1 MKGQMKRYFGLRG
14 WAMFL
19 AGAFVLSSC
28 TEDEVVEKYAPNTDG
43 EGISFSISK
52 ANPTWEPDSRAT
64 VESGRQNFVLRSE
77 ETEDTLCVS
86 ARTEYSSQDI
96 QSRGTLV
103 TDKTAV
109 TSFEVFS
116 NFYTQSEPNVS
127 SFYFMKNEKV
137 SDGVNPSKAY
147 YWPPADCNLD
157 FIALAPYKEGR
168 SWTPEDTEGN
178 PIPPQLTY
186 EVPDEVA
193 KHEDLMVA
201 RTVKMNNGTGNG
213 QVPLSFNHIL
223 ASVQFAFVTA
233 DIENTPIKSISISG
247 PLSHEGTYT
256 VGTSSVVSQEDG
268 TTKVV
273 YDGGIWTNKTATSDV
288 TYSIV
293 PTVGQAA
300 IATTTSTTDNSKTI
314 VTDKIITLPQ
324 SFAADEVTL
333 TIVLDD
339 GTNSGR
345 TVSGTIPAGNWV
357 QGTITTYTISITPAY
372 TLEFTEY
379 EEVLDAHYIITK
391 IKFKT
396 DVNWTMSVPDN
407 AAGWAYL
414 SKEKSNTQTETNN
427 KDNEITSAQKT
438 GMWTYV
444 ERCNKQSISGN
455 VTEEGKE
462 EEVTVYMLL
471 RENASEVSRNVNL
484 QLAKTGET
492 TSKEKQFTQLGYK
505 IYPEKTVTNAD
516 GTTTTYPA
524 FAMERIED
532 STSPY
537 GFAVNYTNV
546 KYTFKGDGSL
556 LTNFWGYL
564 WSWIVSAITNGLKPW
579 SLTPND
585 IIINITTDVSTTT
598 SPTNGLANTTSSSNL
613 TVDVDQSYL
622 IEQGWYKTTTNINLN
637 DIKAAVQSVLSKN
650 NYGEFTG
657 TNDDSGELTLTGT
670 NATGTIKWYL
680 PAINEMLRINSQ
692 DSGTGVSPYTSGNI
706 TDDTPT
712 CYWTSTA
719 LTDYKATDDDTNL
732 YAYSWCFGAT
742 AGTPTTRVT
751 TLKVRAARIIE

>member
-52 ANPTWEPDSRAT
+52 ANPTWEPDSRAA

-77 ETEDTLCVS
+77 DSADTLCVS

-168 SWTPEDTEGN
+168 SWTPEDAEGN

-233 DIENTPIKSISISG
+233 DIKNTPIKSISISG

-256 VGTSSVVSQEDG
+256 VGTSSEVSQEDG

-273 YDGGIWTNKTATSDV
+273 YDGGIWTNITATSDV

-300 IATTTSTTDNSKTI
+300 IATTTSTTDNTKTI

-324 SFAADEVTL
+324 SFAADKVTL

-339 GTNSGR
+339 GTTSGR

-396 DVNWTMSVPDN
+396 DVNWTMKIDGGRDDVN
-407 AAGWAYL
+407 GIAYL
-414 SKEKSNTQTETNN
+414 SKEKSNSQAEANKN
-427 KDNEITSAQKT
+427 KDNEITYGQLAGKWSWVKK
-438 GMWTYV
+438 
-444 ERCNKQSISGN
+444 CNRPSISGD

-471 RENASEVSRNVNL
+471 RENPNKDSRTVKL
-484 QLAKTGET
+484 KLAKTGET

-516 GTTTTYPA
+516 GTTTTIPS

-532 STSPY
+532 STSPF
-537 GFAVNYTNV
+537 GFTLNKSNV
-546 KYTFKGDGSL
+546 TYKYVGPNWDEGFGEF
-556 LTNFWGYL
+556 LTYAYCLIMTRGFWG
-564 WSWIVSAITNGLKPW
+564 AIFNFTKGP
-579 SLTPND
+579 D
-585 IIINITTDVSTTT
+585 NITISFTTDVSSYIDPNSGFNNTTNAKSKIT
-598 SPTNGLANTTSSSNL
+598 ITDDQEYMITNGWYEPSNASDSSIEID
-613 TVDVDQSYL
+613 DVKTAFNQCIKKNSYGNF
-622 IEQGWYKTTTNINLN
+622 ETGDDENGTATIN
-637 DIKAAVQSVLSKN
+637 
-650 NYGEFTG
+650 
-657 TNDDSGELTLTGT
+657 
-670 NATGTIKWYL
+670 WYL
-680 PAINEMLRINSQ
+680 PAINEMTGINIQ
-692 DSGTGVSPYTSGNI
+692 DSGTGVSPYTNGTATATS
-706 TDDTPT
+706 PLR
-712 CYWTSTA
+712 YWSSTA
-719 LTDYKATDDDTNL
+719 INNTTTTN
-732 YAYSWCFGAT
+732 AYSWGWGDA
-742 AGTPTTRVT
+742 AGTATDRST
-751 TLKVRAARIIE
+751 TLKVRCARVIQKK

>member
-1 MKGQMKRYFGLRG
+1 MKGQMKRYLGMKG

-19 AGAFVLSSC
+19 TGAFVLSSC

-52 ANPTWEPDSRAT
+52 ANPTWEPDSRAV

-77 ETEDTLCVS
+77 ESDDTLCVS
-86 ARTEYSSQDI
+86 ARTEYGFQNV
-96 QSRGTLV
+96 QSRGALV
-103 TDKTAV
+103 TDKSVV

-116 NFYTQSEPNVS
+116 NFYTQSQPNVS
-127 SFYFMKNEKV
+127 SFYFMKNEQV

-157 FIALAPYKEGR
+157 FIALAPYKVGR
-168 SWTPEDTEGN
+168 IWKSEDTDGN
-178 PIPPQLTY
+178 PIAPQLTY
-186 EVPDEVA
+186 TVDDDVT
-193 KHEDLMVA
+193 KHEDLMIA
-201 RTVKMNNGTGNG
+201 KTDKMNLGNSTNAS
-213 QVPLSFNHIL
+213 VPLSFNHIL
-223 ASVQFAFVTA
+223 ASIQFAFGDMPEGTV
-233 DIENTPIKSISISG
+233 KSISISG
-247 PLSHEGTYT
+247 PLTKTGTYT
-256 VGTSSVVSQEDG
+256 VGGNWINNNAES
-268 TTKVV
+268 
-273 YDGGIWTNKTATSDV
+273 V
-288 TYSIV
+288 TYTI
-293 PTVGQAA
+293 AA
-300 IATTTSTTDNSKTI
+300 DAGVATTPDANGKKI
-314 VTDKIITLPQ
+314 VNEKIITLPQ
-324 SFAADEVTL
+324 SFAENKLTL
-333 TIVLDD
+333 TVVFND
-339 GTNSGR
+339 NSAGVR
-345 TVSGTIPAGNWV
+345 TLTAKIPAGEWA
-357 QGTITTYTISITPAY
+357 QGTTTNYTISITPAY

-379 EEVLDAHYIITK
+379 TETLDAHYIITK

-396 DVNWTMSVPDN
+396 DVNWTMSVPEN